1 MCSGQRIEI
10 RVDSLKCEIRENL
23 LDAKQGRKAE
33 RWTKFQEE
41 NHHKYAGVKSRWCV
55 WNHKCTGFGR
65 RPIRS
70 GTVLQ
75 EGANFKRHRLERIA
89 QTYKVVTAF
98 DWCYSE
104 GVVGTCR
111 LQEERE
117 RVTARKRCCFERINS
132 DMEEWYREQES
143 CSIWAV
149 LYRGSSRHA

>member
-55 WNHKCTGFGR
+55 WDHKCTGFGR

-70 GTVLQ
+70 ETVLQ
-75 EGANFKRHRLERIA
+75 EGANFKRHRLKRIA

-98 DWCYSE
+98 DWCCSE

-117 RVTARKRCCFERINS
+117 RVTAR
-132 DMEEWYREQES
+132 
-143 CSIWAV
+143 
-149 LYRGSSRHA
+149 